1 MREINNFYSYM
12 FYRLTKPALTEES
25 GNEINGIVWVTF
37 SQVMILVNFLSIF
50 LYCFFENPLRKELF
64 NYSKIL
70 VVIIYFLLSIRNYKI
85 FYNNY
90 VNFREKWKDEDR
102 KIRNVKMIF
111 VVLAISVPLL
121 APITYLI
128 FKP

>member
-1 MREINNFYSYM
+1 M

-111 VVLAISVPLL
+111 VVLAIFDFELL
-121 APITYLI
+121 NM
-128 FKP
+128 

>member
-1 MREINNFYSYM
+1 M